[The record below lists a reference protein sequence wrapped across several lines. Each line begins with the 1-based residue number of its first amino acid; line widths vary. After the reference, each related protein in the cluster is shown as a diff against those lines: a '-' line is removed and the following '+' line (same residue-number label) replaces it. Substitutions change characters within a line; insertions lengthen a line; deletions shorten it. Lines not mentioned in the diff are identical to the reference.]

1 MPCSATL
8 AAMHAEAGGA
18 GSVDR
23 LRAVLDQARQVQDQ
37 EAEVLTLDALA
48 RSYTV
53 AGELDRAV
61 DYLARADEIMP
72 SAAHLVFDS
81 DRLDAR
87 RARTLVEDDNRAVAP
102 T

>member
-1 MPCSATL
+1 
-8 AAMHAEAGGA
+8 MHAEAGGA

-23 LRAVLDQARQVQDQ
+23 LRAVLDQARQVQDH

-72 SAAHLVFDS
+72 SAAHLVFDA
-81 DRLDAR
+81 DRLDGE
-87 RARTLVEDDNRAVAP
+87 RARTLIENSTSAVAAHSL